1 VAATLGCACVDGAA
15 AGWSSPREQPV
26 TIGDVDIKTAAA
38 SINGNDRPS
47 GLDRSFI
54 LEKPRRR
61 STEPFTLVTLLLK
74 SLCLCVANW

>member
-1 VAATLGCACVDGAA
+1 VAATLGDTSDDGAA

-47 GLDRSFI
+47 RLDSSLI
-54 LEKPRRR
+54 LEKPRFR
-61 STEPFTLVTLLLK
+61 SSEDFTL
-74 SLCLCVANW
+74 SPCS